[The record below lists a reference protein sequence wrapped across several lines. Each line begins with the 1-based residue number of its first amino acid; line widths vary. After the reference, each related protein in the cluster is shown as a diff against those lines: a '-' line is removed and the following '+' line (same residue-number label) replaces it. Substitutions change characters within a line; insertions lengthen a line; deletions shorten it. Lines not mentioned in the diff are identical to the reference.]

1 MQEAGPTKFLV
12 GSEHGI
18 ILSCTKRPKKQAH
31 RHVKLQRSW
40 DLGVYQMFKPCC
52 VSFGLGSAVRR
63 SRPGHCCLCTC
74 FKSQGAA
81 TSACPGGNWNL
92 VWFGRSWR
100 LWQALWSGVF
110 REAQPLPC
118 EVLPVRRGL
127 VRKDVDGRAERR
139 SVKDV
144 DVNGGL
150 VQKPPHPF
158 LIGQLVKAV
167 ERSMQSWGSWG
178 GVVFFFGCAHSKTH
192 SQTYTGTIFCFKHT
206 LKQTCETYP

>member
-1 MQEAGPTKFLV
+1 
-12 GSEHGI
+12 
-18 ILSCTKRPKKQAH
+18 
-31 RHVKLQRSW
+31 
-40 DLGVYQMFKPCC
+40 MFKSCS

-63 SRPGHCCLCTC
+63 NRPGHCCLCTC
-74 FKSQGAA
+74 FKSQGAP
-81 TSACPGGNWNL
+81 TSACLGGNWNL

-100 LWQALWSGVF
+100 LRQALWSSVF

-144 DVNGGL
+144 VEWRVGSETT
-150 VQKPPHPF
+150 PPF

-167 ERSMQSWGSWG
+167 ERSMQSWGSFG
-178 GVVFFFGCAHSKTH
+178 GC
-192 SQTYTGTIFCFKHT
+192 CFLIWVCSLQNTLPDLHRNRPLKHT